1 MNNNFTTEE
10 FGALDMLN
18 VMSLI
23 TQLQNIQKDET
34 HNKAL
39 AAIIKEIFNEIQK
52 LHKENDL
59 ILEKL
64 ETIQNKL

>member
-18 VMSLI
+18 VMSVI
-23 TQLQNIQKDET
+23 AQLQNIQKDET

-39 AAIIKEIFNEIQK
+39 AMIIRTIFNEIEK

-59 ILEKL
+59 ILKKL

>member
-23 TQLQNIQKDET
+23 TQLQNMQKDET